1 MPADLDSG
9 TLPVFPYG
17 PPEPGALPFG
27 HQNCRNHKAG
37 DHCEMCAR
45 GLYRK
50 LIGLPRDCTPCT
62 CPHPPFRYLLK
73 ENAKKILAEF
83 QLEGVAEEKENLQ
96 KELSRVI
103 ASSQQVN
110 KAMRRTVTGTQAL
123 ATVIEQLHAKSKCL
137 GDVAGTLV
145 PEWSKSIG
153 SSNTVD
159 ISRLLCTFPGL
170 CTEVEA
176 TLFLVAGGSS
186 EKEAPIVQMPNVRMM
201 PRRAP
206 VPQWCPQKKNTMS
219 SHALM
224 TEATSAPCV

>member
-1 MPADLDSG
+1 MSVTSKLGSVSYLLKENAKKILAEFQLEG
-9 TLPVFPYG
+9 VAEETENLQK
-17 PPEPGALPFG
+17 E
-27 HQNCRNHKAG
+27 NCRNHKAG

-83 QLEGVAEEKENLQ
+83 QLEGVAEETENLQ
-96 KELSRVI
+96 KE
-103 ASSQQVN
+103 
-110 KAMRRTVTGTQAL
+110 
-123 ATVIEQLHAKSKCL
+123 CL

-186 EKEAPIVQMPNVRMM
+186 EKEAPNVQMPNVRMM